1 MRRRFKNSINSYAT
15 RGAGISSRSNFVS
28 TKQDVILASDA
39 PAPAFSFEAMQRMAV
54 AIAKSGLFGVKEA
67 DQALSL
73 MMIAQA
79 EGKHPALIARDY
91 DIIQGRPAKKAEA
104 ILRDFQASGGKVEW
118 HELSDKLASATF
130 SHPLSVKPLKID
142 WDIARAK
149 VAGLLK
155 PGGMY
160 EKYPRAMLRSRCVS
174 EGCRA
179 VAPSATSGFYTP
191 EEVNQMETEVADPV
205 PLNAAIEQ
213 AAALPTPEQIE
224 ATIDSM
230 DVATLPA
237 LEAAFAAAWRS
248 TKDAPLR
255 ARYKSVYDSM
265 KLAIAEAQ
273 ARDIAESQPS

>member
-1 MRRRFKNSINSYAT
+1 M
-15 RGAGISSRSNFVS
+15 S

-91 DIIQGRPAKKAEA
+91 DIIQGRPAKKSEA

-118 HELSDKLASATF
+118 HELTDKMASATF
-130 SHPLSVKPLKID
+130 SHPLSVKPLKIE
-142 WDIARAK
+142 WDIPRAK
-149 VAGLLK
+149 MAGLMGK

-160 EKYPRAMLRSRCVS
+160 EKYPRQMLRSRCIS
-174 EGCRA
+174 EGCRT

-191 EEVNQMETEVADPV
+191 EEVQQMDAEVAEPV
-205 PLNAAIEQ
+205 TMAAAISQ
-213 AAALPTPEQIE
+213 AAAMLPPEEIE
-224 ATIDSM
+224 AHINSM
-230 DVATLPA
+230 DVTSLPK
-237 LEAAFAAAWRS
+237 LEAAFAAAWRA
-248 TKDAPLR
+248 TRDAPTR
-255 ARYKSVYDSM
+255 AKFKAAYDSM
-265 KLAIAEAQ
+265 KIEIAEAQ
-273 ARDIAESQPS
+273 AREAKEMDEAQVPL